1 MCSICGRYD
10 GMHDYRCPYYSP
22 LRPKYL
28 CCYCGEG
35 IYQGEPINK
44 KNNFT
49 NTPKKKSLIKSYAK
63 MIESNFN
70 KKDIQKIIDEL
81 VIYCQK

>member
-35 IYQGEPINK
+35 IYQGERYLDNETENICMRTVLDVLAQTK
-44 KNNFT
+44 
-49 NTPKKKSLIKSYAK
+49 
-63 MIESNFN
+63 
-70 KKDIQKIIDEL
+70 
-81 VIYCQK
+81 

>member
-35 IYQGEPINK
+35 IYQGERYLDNWLGFK
-44 KNNFT
+44 YKEMED
-49 NTPKKKSLIKSYAK
+49 Y
-63 MIESNFN
+63 
-70 KKDIQKIIDEL
+70 DE
-81 VIYCQK
+81 

>member
-1 MCSICGRYD
+1 MAI
-10 GMHDYRCPYYSP
+10 PNP
-22 LRPKYL
+22 VPA
-28 CCYCGEG
+28 ET
-35 IYQGEPINK
+35 INK